1 MQQQVTPRKV
11 FALVLC
17 RVRETAAVEARLNR
31 SRDAPRSANEEA
43 SSSVTDLTESRVIS
57 TRRFTDKG
65 TPGVILGRKAKA
77 LKNFKFEISNLKFPK
92 DD

>member
-1 MQQQVTPRKV
+1 V
-11 FALVLC
+11 FAIVLC
-17 RVRETAAVEARLNR
+17 TVRATAAVEARLNR
-31 SRDAPRSANEEA
+31 LRDAPRNANEEA

-92 DD
+92 DDWLPK